1 MSRMRE
7 AFVTPMTS
15 MLSTGLPAR
24 QVRQPRRVPVSKA
37 AVGGFSALAGVE
49 YFIEKSTNL

>member
-1 MSRMRE
+1 MGRMRE

-24 QVRQPRRVPVSKA
+24 QVRQLRRVPVSKA